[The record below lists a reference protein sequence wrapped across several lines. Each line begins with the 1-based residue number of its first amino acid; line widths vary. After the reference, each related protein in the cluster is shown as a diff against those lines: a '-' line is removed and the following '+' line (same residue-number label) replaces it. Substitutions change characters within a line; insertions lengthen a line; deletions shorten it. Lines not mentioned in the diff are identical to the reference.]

1 MMPRG
6 VVAILAIW
14 LTGCAS
20 SPDAYEWSW
29 QDYTPTPP
37 TQKIDTTVVIEFD
50 PVEAPGN
57 EFLARNGFFAPPQR
71 RASEDIANMFTRVL
85 PSRAG
90 SETYI
95 VRVRFRWDGELNP
108 TLSLV
113 QPHGDAVL
121 ATMSRPSSRQL
132 RAVALNLQE
141 SMRLLKADLA
151 TTFERLPAESRETTP
166 PHRDPL

>member
-1 MMPRG
+1 MTPHAL
-6 VVAILAIW
+6 VAIVAIC
-14 LTGCAS
+14 LTVGAS
-20 SPDAYEWSW
+20 QASAQESSW
-29 QDYTPTPP
+29 QPYSPTPP
-37 TQKIDTTVVIEFD
+37 IRKIDATVVIEFD
-50 PVEAPGN
+50 PIEAPGN
-57 EFLARNGFFAPPQR
+57 EFLVRSGFFAPAQR

-85 PSRAG
+85 PSRTG

-141 SMRLLKADLA
+141 SMQLLKADLA

>member
-1 MMPRG
+1 MAPRG
-6 VVAILAIW
+6 LVAVVAICMSAW
-14 LTGCAS
+14 VS
-20 SPDAYEWSW
+20 SGSAQESSW
-29 QDYTPTPP
+29 QPYSPTPP
-37 TQKIDTTVVIEFD
+37 IRKIDATVVIEFD
-50 PVEAPGN
+50 PIEAPGN
-57 EFLARNGFFAPPQR
+57 EFLVRSGFFAPAQR
-71 RASEDIANMFTRVL
+71 RASEDIANMFARVL
-85 PSRAG
+85 PSRTG

-95 VRVRFRWDGELNP
+95 VRLRFRWDGELNP

-113 QPHGDAVL
+113 QPHGNAVL

-151 TTFERLPAESRETTP
+151 TAFERLPAESHEATP